1 MIRFR
6 QKNFV
11 GWMIPTMLGTTGA
24 SMWQSSK
31 QSEEAEEQARETQ
44 AALDRQT
51 KALNKLAKEAKN
63 NPELAQ
69 QVVQQKQMSDTRIK
83 LFAAASPGL
92 AKNLGGFAK
101 DLWSTQKG
109 NVKRAGKIG
118 LSFGA
123 MGYAGNRITT
133 SLKDHNEGN
142 DEENK
147 KFLGKAL
154 ATGAAIGATAL
165 AAKHGK
171 LGSTPIKSL
180 GGKTGSEA
188 ILGGMKKVGKTI
200 NPIQLKKDPKAKFG
214 YSGIGNTALNA
225 GFIAMPV
232 VGYLGQKKQ
241 QDDQT
246 KQTERNYSDNDS
258 KKSGIGSKLLK
269 AGAAIGGT
277 GLAFTLARKGKFG
290 AGTQRFIGNATAQ
303 LGGTLKAAGANKVG
317 DKLARSGSQ
326 TYAQGFRMGG
336 KDPRFAGKAVG
347 ESTQQKIAEA
357 KYKRATDPN
366 KISSGINRTTS
377 FFGFYGKGGTRA
389 VQNTANKLAK
399 SDNQISKNVGEFMQ
413 KHKTTANVGAGLGS
427 LAVGTTI
434 MGAAAKPFKILD
446 KKAYEY
452 EEQQNKQVE

>member
-1 MIRFR
+1 
-6 QKNFV
+6 
-11 GWMIPTMLGTTGA
+11 
-24 SMWQSSK
+24 
-31 QSEEAEEQARETQ
+31 
-44 AALDRQT
+44 
-51 KALNKLAKEAKN
+51 
-63 NPELAQ
+63 
-69 QVVQQKQMSDTRIK
+69 MSDTRIK
-83 LFAAASPGL
+83 LFAVASLGL

-142 DEENK
+142 DGENK

-188 ILGGMKKVGKTI
+188 ILGGMKKVGKAV
-200 NPIQLKKDPKAKFG
+200 NPIQLKKDPKARFG

-241 QDDQT
+241 QDDQA
-246 KQTERNYSDNDS
+246 KQTEKNYSENDE
-258 KKSGIGSKLLK
+258 KKSGVGGKLLK
-269 AGAAIGGT
+269 TGATLAGT

-347 ESTQQKIAEA
+347 ESTQQKIANA
-357 KYKRATDPN
+357 KYIKATDPN

-377 FFGFYGKGGTRA
+377 FFGFYGKGGTKA
-389 VQNTANKLAK
+389 VQNTANKLANSGK
-399 SDNQISKNVGEFMQ
+399 TVLDKNGNPVQMAGSGSEISRKVGEFMQ

-434 MGAAAKPFKILD
+434 MGAAAKPFKVLD
-446 KKAYEY
+446 KRAYEY